1 MSRIGRK
8 PIPIPKGVEA
18 KVEGSMVTV
27 KGPRGS
33 LTRSFPPDIS
43 IVMEGSQLLVSRP
56 SDEPS
61 HRALHGLV
69 RSLLNNMV
77 LGVSQG
83 FEKSL
88 EISGLGYRAQKAGD
102 KLVLQVGF
110 SHTVEYA
117 APQGVVLQVDGPS
130 RIKVQGADKEKV
142 GLAAAQLRAIRPPDP
157 YKGKGIRYS
166 GERIRLK
173 PGKAGKAAKE
183 K

>member
-1 MSRIGRK
+1 MSRVGRK
-8 PIPIPKGVEA
+8 PIPIPKGVEVQ
-18 KVEGSMVTV
+18 VEGNRVTV

-33 LTRSFPPDIS
+33 LSRSFPPDIA
-43 IVMEGSQLLVSRP
+43 IALGGDQMVVSRP
-56 SDEPS
+56 SDDPK

-77 LGVSQG
+77 IGVSQG

-117 APQGVVLQVDGPS
+117 
-130 RIKVQGADKEKV
+130 
-142 GLAAAQLRAIRPPDP
+142 
-157 YKGKGIRYS
+157 
-166 GERIRLK
+166 
-173 PGKAGKAAKE
+173 
-183 K
+183 

>member
-1 MSRIGRK
+1 MSRVGRK
-8 PIPIPKGVEA
+8 PVPIPKGVEA
-18 KVEGSMVTV
+18 QVEGNRVTV

-33 LTRSFPPDIS
+33 LSRSFPPDIA
-43 IVMEGSQLLVSRP
+43 IALEGDQMVVSRP
-56 SDEPS
+56 SDDPK

-77 LGVSQG
+77 IGVSQG

-88 EISGLGYRAQKAGD
+88 EISGLGYRAQKTGE
-102 KLVLQVGF
+102 KLVLQVGYSHKVEF
-110 SHTVEYA
+110 SP
-117 APQGVVLQVDGPS
+117 PQGVNLQVEGPT
-130 RIKVQGADKEKV
+130 RIRVQGTDKEKV

-166 GERIRLK
+166 DERLRLK